1 MHETLLLLKSLAMN
15 FPILHEWGVV
25 FPKII
30 TIVVPTDELWEI
42 KEILKNFPEQC
53 ENTNNSDF
61 RFFYISDVKKLN
73 AKAFQLQ
80 TELLNGIKTEFGFPL
95 ILTDNFNTEGIGNH
109 QFIIFFDEG
118 LSDVNIDNFILYPEN
133 GSLQQIKRKIEEYK
147 KKAASVEE
155 FCFLAAKSFIPQRA
169 MATTS
174 EELLIEMIQRLCQ
187 QNEDARDV
195 KCVTEMFLNCLYE
208 WQKRKCFGNI
218 CHVLEASLFERDT
231 HIFYDDKFIYMG
243 SKLFREITLP
253 LTKYVAITSLKSGLV
268 KDEIL
273 IPEKSSSNFTVKVTC
288 RDENG
293 IPQRIRMIRLKEE
306 KINMLGEMSFISI
319 CMLAKG
325 DKK

>member
-1 MHETLLLLKSLAMN
+1 M
-15 FPILHEWGVV
+15 
-25 FPKII
+25 
-30 TIVVPTDELWEI
+30 
-42 KEILKNFPEQC
+42 
-53 ENTNNSDF
+53 
-61 RFFYISDVKKLN
+61 
-73 AKAFQLQ
+73 
-80 TELLNGIKTEFGFPL
+80 

-109 QFIIFFDEG
+109 QFIIFLDEG
-118 LSDVNIDNFILYPEN
+118 LSDVNIDNFMLYPEN
-133 GSLQQIKRKIEEYK
+133 GSLQQIKRKVEENK
-147 KKAASVEE
+147 QKATSVEE

-174 EELLIEMIQRLCQ
+174 EELLTEMIQRLCQ
-187 QNEDARDV
+187 QNEDARDP

-208 WQKRKCFGNI
+208 WQKDKCFGNI
-218 CHVLEASLFERDT
+218 CHVLEARLIERDT
-231 HIFYDDKFIYMG
+231 HIFYDDKFIYIS
-243 SKLFREITLP
+243 SKLFRKITLP